1 MVKNV
6 NDAEAKE
13 IIEKD
18 NYVII
23 DFYADW
29 CGPCRFVSPIIDRL
43 AEKYDNVSVLK
54 VNVDENNVL
63 ATEYSIRGIP
73 TVLFFKNGN
82 LVDRLIGSAKEE
94 DYDSKIN
101 QMI

>member
-6 NDAEAKE
+6 TDAEAKE
-13 IIEKD
+13 IIEKE
-18 NYVII
+18 NYAII

-63 ATEYSIRGIP
+63 ATEHSIRGIP

-82 LVDRLIGSAKEE
+82 LVDRLVGSAKEE
-94 DYDSKIN
+94 DYDSKIKE
-101 QMI
+101 MI